1 MMRGWEGCQKSRRID
16 VTKQILINILI
27 QEAADA
33 DAQYLM
39 LRTLWWQPFFFKE
52 NLTLIPSFLS
62 ALILIMGFGG
72 RRFQRA

>member
-33 DAQYLM
+33 EITD
-39 LRTLWWQPFFFKE
+39 
-52 NLTLIPSFLS
+52 
-62 ALILIMGFGG
+62 
-72 RRFQRA
+72 